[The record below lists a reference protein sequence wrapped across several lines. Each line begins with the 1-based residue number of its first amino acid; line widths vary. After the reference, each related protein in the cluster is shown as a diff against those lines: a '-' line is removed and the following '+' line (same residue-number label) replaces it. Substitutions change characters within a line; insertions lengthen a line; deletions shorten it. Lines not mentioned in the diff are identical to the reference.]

1 MLDQFLSKILNII
14 SHPFLESHKIK
25 YSHLIGFQNGRETM
39 IIEKDKVNTYDARKL
54 LGPETAAKIV
64 LDQVTYFLKITKQN
78 KLILTK

>member
-1 MLDQFLSKILNII
+1 MSKILNIAI
-14 SHPFLESHKIK
+14 HPFLESHKIE
-25 YSHLIGFQNGRETM
+25 YSHLNGFQNGRETM

-64 LDQVTYFLKITKQN
+64 LDQVTYFLKIAKQN

>member
-1 MLDQFLSKILNII
+1 
-14 SHPFLESHKIK
+14 
-25 YSHLIGFQNGRETM
+25 M